1 MSNTKITVLIVDD
14 NENNLISLRAVIE
27 QNFSQA
33 NVIEADSGLHALS
46 ILLRQSVDLI
56 FLDIQMPNMDGFE
69 TAQMI
74 RSRDKIRDV
83 PIIFLTAAYK
93 SDEFKKKGFDVGGT
107 DYLTKPIDSILLVDK
122 IRLYLR
128 FVQKSHR
135 DDEIHMPEDNL
146 AKNMES
152 SINNILLYN
161 QYLLEKIILL
171 KCENCLENIDKISAE
186 GNNLIKSLKLL
197 SSQIKK

>member
-56 FLDIQMPNMDGFE
+56 FLDIQMPQMDGFE

>member
-1 MSNTKITVLIVDD
+1 MSNTKLTILIVDD

-27 QNFSQA
+27 KNFSQA
-33 NVIEADSGLHALS
+33 NVIDADSGLHALS

-74 RSRDKIRDV
+74 RSREKIRDV

-93 SDEFKKKGFDVGGT
+93 SDDFKKKGFDVGGT
-107 DYLTKPIDSILLVDK
+107 DYLTKPIDSNLLVDK

-128 FVQKSHR
+128 FVQKANKN
-135 DDEIHMPEDNL
+135 DEINIPEDNL
-146 AKNMES
+146 AES
-152 SINNILLYN
+152 MQSSVNNILLYN
-161 QYLLEKIILL
+161 QYILEKVILLE
-171 KCENCLENIDKISAE
+171 CENCLANIDKINAE